1 MSHYIST
8 FESFLN
14 ENEDE
19 DGEFLSE
26 AAKRRETAIVMK
38 EQEMSSK
45 SLNRKIS
52 SLKSYFKFLLK
63 IKQIKVNPLLKHKSL
78 KTAKKIQIPF
88 SEKELQDVFEFNSY
102 SNDFEGMRN
111 QLIIELFLY

>member
-38 EQEMSSK
+38 EQEMS
-45 SLNRKIS
+45 LV
-52 SLKSYFKFLLK
+52 
-63 IKQIKVNPLLKHKSL
+63 KQINRYTEMMKSNP
-78 KTAKKIQIPF
+78 AKANYYKLMVDLANA
-88 SEKELQDVFEFNSY
+88 KLQVLAI
-102 SNDFEGMRN
+102 RN
-111 QLIIELFLY
+111 KLETMKGSF